1 MDLLKNFK
9 IPPALLQL
17 QAWFDG
23 MEPQRR
29 IMTLVIALL
38 LLTFIWLNLIWQPYQ
53 QQQLR
58 LQATS
63 STLNKGL
70 ADLNAR
76 LKKLP
81 TAQKVDINAERLARA
96 QILEQ
101 ELRDLSITVGKETST
116 LIQPSEMLKALRK
129 LLAERPAVKVRRME
143 ASSVQPIQIS
153 SASAPKQSEQTAA
166 GKRANP
172 ATAPAPVPKKTEEKK
187 GDEASAPVIYRHD
200 IELEL
205 EASYLD
211 ILSFCKEVEGY
222 PWVFFWDEVRYRAVE
237 YPTTHAVIRL
247 FTLSIG
253 EGLIGG

>member
-9 IPPALLQL
+9 IPPALLRL

-23 MEPQRR
+23 MEPPRR
-29 IMTLVIALL
+29 IMTLIIALL
-38 LLTFIWLNLIWQPYQ
+38 LLTFTWLNLIWQPYQ
-53 QQQLR
+53 QQQQR
-58 LQATS
+58 LQ
-63 STLNKGL
+63 STGHALHKGL
-70 ADLNAR
+70 AELEAR

-81 TAQKVDINAERLARA
+81 TTQKVDINAERLARA
-96 QILEQ
+96 QLLEQ

-153 SASAPKQSEQTAA
+153 AASKQPEQAAA
-166 GKRANP
+166 GGKKINP
-172 ATAPAPVPKKTEEKK
+172 PAPAAKKGEEKK
-187 GDEASAPVIYRHD
+187 ADEATAPVIYRHD
-200 IELEL
+200 IELEI